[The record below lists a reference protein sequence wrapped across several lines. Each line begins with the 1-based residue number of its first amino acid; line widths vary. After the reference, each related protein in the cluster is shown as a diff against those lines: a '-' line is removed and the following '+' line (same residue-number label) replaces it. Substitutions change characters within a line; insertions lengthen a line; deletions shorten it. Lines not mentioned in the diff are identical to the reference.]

1 MKALHRASASTR
13 RRRGFSLLEL
23 MIAISVM
30 SVGLLG
36 FTQAMVTALRA
47 QLLARQQ
54 AIATEAARRQIEIMG
69 STQFSEVFR
78 RFNGA
83 TVDDP
88 AGVVVPG
95 ANFAVPGLTA
105 QVGDAD
111 GMAGEVLFPVDSV
124 APEELREDIANT
136 ALGTPLDL
144 DVDGAV
150 DGVDHSNDYQMLPVV
165 VIVRWRGAAGE
176 GQIQLETILGED

>member
-1 MKALHRASASTR
+1 
-13 RRRGFSLLEL
+13 
-23 MIAISVM
+23 MIAIAVM

-54 AIATEAARRQIEIMG
+54 SIATEAARRQIEIMG
-69 STQFSEVFR
+69 ATQFTEVFR
-78 RFNGA
+78 RFNA
-83 TVDDP
+83 TSTDDP
-88 AGVVVPG
+88 GGIVVPG

-111 GMAGEVLFPVDSV
+111 GLPGEVIFPVDATAPSV
-124 APEELREDIANT
+124 LREDLVDSS
-136 ALGTPLDL
+136 LGTPLDL
-144 DVDGAV
+144 DVDGAL
-150 DGVDHSNDYQMLPVV
+150 DGADHSGNYRMLPVV
-165 VIVRWRGAAGE
+165 VIVRWRGAAGQ